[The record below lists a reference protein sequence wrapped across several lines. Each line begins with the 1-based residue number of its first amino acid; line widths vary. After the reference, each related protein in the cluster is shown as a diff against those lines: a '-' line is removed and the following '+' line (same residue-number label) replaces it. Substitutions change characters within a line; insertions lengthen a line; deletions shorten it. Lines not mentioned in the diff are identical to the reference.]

1 MPTPDLDVADHL
13 AAAVPA
19 PDLGTVGVDIFR
31 GPVRPA
37 VAGHVPHAAIFV
49 LATGGPAPEP
59 YFRVGASSASFYK
72 VSVQVRVRGNVEKF
86 LDAQTKALQVRDKLH
101 LAEIAGYVAVKVLQS
116 EPIYLGQDDLEHHEF
131 SVNATLWFKQ

>member
-1 MPTPDLDVADHL
+1 MPTPDIDVANHL

-19 PDLGTVGVDIFR
+19 PDLGIVGTDIFR

-37 VAGHVPHAAIFV
+37 KVGFVPHAAIFV
-49 LATGGPAPEP
+49 LATGGPAPSP
-59 YFRVGASSASFYK
+59 YFSVAGVSASFYK
-72 VSVQVRVRGNVEKF
+72 VSVQVRVRSNVEKF
-86 LDAQTKALQVRDKLH
+86 GDAQTKALQVRDKLH
-101 LAEIAGYVAVKVLQS
+101 LANIAGYVACKVLQS